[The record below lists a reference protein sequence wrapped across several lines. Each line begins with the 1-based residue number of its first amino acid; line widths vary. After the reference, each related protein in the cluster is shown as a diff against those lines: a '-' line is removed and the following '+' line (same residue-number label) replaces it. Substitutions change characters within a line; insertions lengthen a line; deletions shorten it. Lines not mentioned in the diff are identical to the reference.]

1 MELCSSGRHP
11 SGKWL
16 IGSFACVHMYSFAHV
31 KLYNAFSI
39 VIMHMPLDCI
49 ILKQINV
56 PLIMQV
62 LKMPSQFKL

>member
-11 SGKWL
+11 SGSL
-16 IGSFACVHMYSFAHV
+16 DHLHVSTHMYSFVHV

-49 ILKQINV
+49 LFLNK
-56 PLIMQV
+56 
-62 LKMPSQFKL
+62 